1 MYLFTENTC
10 SLYVRVCIADF
21 CDKDTTAGWMLLK
34 EICNVPSTANQ
45 YQMCLPNFFWFY
57 VLFWFYVFKCSEGHK
72 AAQVPLRHQC
82 AWRGREVQ
90 ERQSL
95 LLHFYCKRDLQ
106 NYQFRKT

>member
-21 CDKDTTAGWMLLK
+21 CDKDITAGWMSLK

-57 VLFWFYVFKCSEGHK
+57 VFKCSEGHK

-82 AWRGREVQ
+82 AWKGLCASEDVK
-90 ERQSL
+90 
-95 LLHFYCKRDLQ
+95 CKNDKARYYAFTAKGICRII
-106 NYQFRKT
+106 N